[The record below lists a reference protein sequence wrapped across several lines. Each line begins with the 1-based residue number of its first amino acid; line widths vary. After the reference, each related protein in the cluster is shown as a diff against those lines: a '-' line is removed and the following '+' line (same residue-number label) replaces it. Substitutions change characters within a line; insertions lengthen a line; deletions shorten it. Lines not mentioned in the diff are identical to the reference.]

1 MSIVTQPNLL
11 SGAFAYDGDKNIIPA
26 NNDGTSGLA
35 SIAKGFPPITQQPL
49 ASGGIPPQ
57 RADFNGIFN
66 LITSFLTY
74 IQSGGVFAYSST
86 LDYDVNSIVKS
97 GNSIYQCIKQNGPAT
112 NNGVQGTDNNAYWQL
127 ILNASNLL
135 NANVTVSDNRAP
147 TSDSAQLQTMLSS
160 LAYMIKA
167 ITGQSDWKSS
177 PAINIATLISRL
189 STGSD
194 VSWSG
199 SKFTNAKLG
208 ISGLMAQNGYIQFGP
223 NFGGLIVQWGYD
235 SQNNSAGNIAS
246 YNITIPLSTS
256 QVFSYAIGSSGDDLT
271 NIQSISGNT
280 MVVKTFR
287 SLQTDEKYWVKRP
300 FHYIIVCK

>member
-74 IQSGGVFAYSST
+74 IQSGGVFAYSWT

-97 GNSIYQCIKQNGPAT
+97 GDSIYQCIKQNGPDT

-167 ITGQSDWKSS
+167 ITGKSDWKSS
-177 PAINIATLISRL
+177 PVINIATLISQL

-194 VSWSG
+194 VSWS
-199 SKFTNAKLG
+199 SNKFTNEKLG
-208 ISGLMAQNGYIQFGP
+208 ISGLMAKNGYIQFGP
-223 NFGGLIVQWGYD
+223 NFGGLIIQWGTKNAGGLPHPWTFNYPT
-235 SQNNSAGNIAS
+235 SFKNSAYAASLTRYGGNGAYSEIITELNLS
-246 YNITIPLSTS
+246 YLTWTDKDHNNATGQGDTII
-256 QVFSYAIGSSGDDLT
+256 FIIIG
-271 NIQSISGNT
+271 
-280 MVVKTFR
+280 R
-287 SLQTDEKYWVKRP
+287 
-300 FHYIIVCK
+300 

>member
-1 MSIVTQPNLL
+1 MSIVTQPDLL

-86 LDYDVNSIVKS
+86 LDYDVSAVVKS
-97 GNSIYQCIKQNGPAT
+97 NGNIYQCIKQNGPGT
-112 NNGVQGTDNNAYWQL
+112 SYGVQNVDNDEYWLL
-127 ILNASNLL
+127 ILNANSLL
-135 NANVTVSDNRAP
+135 NANVTVTDDTSPASDTA
-147 TSDSAQLQTMLSS
+147 SLQTMLSY

-167 ITGQSDWKSS
+167 ITGKSDWKSS
-177 PAINIATLISRL
+177 PAINIATLISQL

-199 SKFTNAKLG
+199 SKFTNSKLG

-223 NFGGLIVQWGYD
+223 NFGGLILQW
-235 SQNNSAGNIAS
+235 
-246 YNITIPLSTS
+246 
-256 QVFSYAIGSSGDDLT
+256 GSSGTPSNYLVTVNLPISFT
-271 NIQSISGNT
+271 NGAYAAVALASLSNSNKNHDAPIVAKWDSATKATFTFGTT
-280 MVVKTFR
+280 MPQAPSCR
-287 SLQTDEKYWVKRP
+287 
-300 FHYIIVCK
+300 YIILGR